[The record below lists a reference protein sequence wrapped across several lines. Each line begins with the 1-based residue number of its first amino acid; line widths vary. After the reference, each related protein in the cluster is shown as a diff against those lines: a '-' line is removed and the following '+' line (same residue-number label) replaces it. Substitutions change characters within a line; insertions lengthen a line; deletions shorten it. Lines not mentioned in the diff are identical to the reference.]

1 MAHYNQHECNRKD
14 QRSHDIDHS
23 KAEDII
29 LLEKQGKCSQKMRN
43 NATGNLAEVSH
54 TVGHN
59 MTDISNI
66 GNISTQKVSFFFI
79 RIHFNYVDNYTYN
92 TQATLQLPDQLKQR
106 GMSLPP
112 RALPRPQR
120 SLKPPRKV
128 EYDRLSDSQIKA
140 HSQTPPKII
149 TPSTYEMRTSSLKR
163 DEYPK
168 CKFTTNSTYME
179 MKQALGFPKS
189 PFSLK
194 PKDYGSIN
202 KHEFSK
208 PDYTSKKNYSRLEGS
223 PKAKNILPE
232 TSGFKRSL
240 LPTVRKYSQAIY
252 PATKSS
258 RESLNSSESNNSS
271 NMTTRHSPNPNHSK
285 GESNSSNCPPN
296 LARMLSKQ
304 LHVVNGGGI
313 PQPDHK
319 SIFYQQQ
326 HQQQQQ
332 LHHQQQQLHQ
342 HLQQQQ
348 SKKNFISV
356 SASLPPKPGDRTI
369 KSSLSSE
376 NRYRIQF

>member
-1 MAHYNQHECNRKD
+1 
-14 QRSHDIDHS
+14 
-23 KAEDII
+23 
-29 LLEKQGKCSQKMRN
+29 
-43 NATGNLAEVSH
+43 
-54 TVGHN
+54 
-59 MTDISNI
+59 
-66 GNISTQKVSFFFI
+66 
-79 RIHFNYVDNYTYN
+79 
-92 TQATLQLPDQLKQR
+92 
-106 GMSLPP
+106 MSLPP

-149 TPSTYEMRTSSLKR
+149 APSTYEMRTSSLKR

-168 CKFTTNSTYME
+168 CKFSTSSTYME

-223 PKAKNILPE
+223 PKAKTILPE
-232 TSGFKRSL
+232 SSGFKRSL

-252 PATKSS
+252 PANKSS

-271 NMTTRHSPNPNHSK
+271 NMTARRSPNPNHSK
-285 GESNSSNCPPN
+285 GESSSSNCQQN
-296 LARMLSKQ
+296 LSRMLSK
-304 LHVVNGGGI
+304 HGVVGGL

-326 HQQQQQ
+326 HQQHQQLQQHQQQQ
-332 LHHQQQQLHQ
+332 LHHQQQHHLQQ

-348 SKKNFISV
+348 SKNNYV
-356 SASLPPKPGDRTI
+356 SASLPPKPGDRI

>member
-1 MAHYNQHECNRKD
+1 MP
-14 QRSHDIDHS
+14 DH
-23 KAEDII
+23 
-29 LLEKQGKCSQKMRN
+29 
-43 NATGNLAEVSH
+43 
-54 TVGHN
+54 
-59 MTDISNI
+59 
-66 GNISTQKVSFFFI
+66 
-79 RIHFNYVDNYTYN
+79 
-92 TQATLQLPDQLKQR
+92 LQQR

-149 TPSTYEMRTSSLKR
+149 TSPSYEMRTSSLKR

-168 CKFTTNSTYME
+168 CKFSTSSTYME

-194 PKDYGSIN
+194 PNYGSMN

-208 PDYTSKKNYSRLEGS
+208 PEYTSKKNYSRLEGS
-223 PKAKNILPE
+223 PRAKTIMPE

-252 PATKSS
+252 PANKSS

-271 NMTTRHSPNPNHSK
+271 SIAARRSPNPNGGVNHAK
-285 GESNSSNCPPN
+285 AESNASSASHQQS
-296 LARMLSKQ
+296 LSRMMSKQ
-304 LHVVNGGGI
+304 MNIGGGGSGNNGGGGGGMGL
-313 PQPDHK
+313 PLETK
-319 SIFYQQQ
+319 SLLYQ
-326 HQQQQQ
+326 
-332 LHHQQQQLHQ
+332 
-342 HLQQQQ
+342 QQQQ
-348 SKKNFISV
+348 SKHNYV
-356 SASLPPKPGDRTI
+356 SASLPPKPIDRTI
-369 KSSLSSE
+369 KSSLSNE

>member
-1 MAHYNQHECNRKD
+1 MNKCQLNTSGICFVYKNLSHYNQHECDRKE
-14 QRSHDIDHS
+14 QRSHDLDHS
-23 KAEDII
+23 KSEDIV
-29 LLEKQGKCSQKMRN
+29 LLEKQGKCSQKIRN
-43 NATGNLAEVSH
+43 NAVGNLAEVTH

-66 GNISTQKVSFFFI
+66 GNISTQKVCILCSTWS
-79 RIHFNYVDNYTYN
+79 HFATNHCIMCALWL
-92 TQATLQLPDQLKQR
+92 QASLQLPDHLKQR
-106 GMSLPP
+106 GVSLPP

-168 CKFTTNSTYME
+168 CKFSTSSTYME

-202 KHEFSK
+202 KSEFSK
-208 PDYTSKKNYSRLEGS
+208 PEYTSKKNYSRLEGS
-223 PKAKNILPE
+223 PRPKMPE
-232 TSGFKRSL
+232 ASGFKRSL

-252 PATKSS
+252 PVNKSS
-258 RESLNSSESNNSS
+258 RESLNSSGSNNSS
-271 NMTTRHSPNPNHSK
+271 NAYLRRSPNPNQANHPK
-285 GESNSSNCPPN
+285 GDSGSSVGQHNYS
-296 LARMLSKQ
+296 RMLLKPTNIGQ
-304 LHVVNGGGI
+304 MD
-313 PQPDHK
+313 QK
-319 SIFYQQQ
+319 SMLYQ
-326 HQQQQQ
+326 HQI
-332 LHHQQQQLHQ
+332 
-342 HLQQQQ
+342 Q
-348 SKKNFISV
+348 SASRNNYV
-356 SASLPPKPGDRTI
+356 SASLPPKPGDRCI
-369 KSSLSSE
+369 KGSLKDE